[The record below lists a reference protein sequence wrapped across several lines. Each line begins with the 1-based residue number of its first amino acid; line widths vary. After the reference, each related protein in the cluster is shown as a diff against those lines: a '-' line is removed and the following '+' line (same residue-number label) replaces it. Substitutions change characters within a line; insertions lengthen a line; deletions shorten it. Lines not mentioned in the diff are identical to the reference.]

1 MEDSPFGRVV
11 SFQFDGTFVREKE
24 TRQDD
29 SLEKLELP
37 VAQKSKKK
45 KNVVDKTR
53 LFLNARMR

>member
-45 KNVVDKTR
+45 KKR
-53 LFLNARMR
+53 RR